1 MILAHHVNEVMI
13 TEEFFSKRVAHQM
26 ESIGSYIGED
36 VVGKLSVTNEDN
48 EFSDYVVGGEAS
60 IR

>member
-1 MILAHHVNEVMI
+1 MI

-36 VVGKLSVTNEDN
+36 VAGKLSVTNEDN
-48 EFSDYVVGGEAS
+48 EFSDYVMGGEAS
-60 IR
+60 IG